1 MEKLLSISKAAEM
14 LGVHPTTLRLWTKK
28 GMIPFHMTSGGHR
41 RFLEEELRIWSEA
54 QQGTFS
60 PQVVAR
66 YALRKAQEQVNE
78 TTLKSQPWYQK
89 LDEKGRETYEK
100 AAYLLLESMFNAFGA
115 SEDENR
121 VEAQAIGYEHAS
133 RAVRYRL
140 SEVDALQVLI
150 FFRSVALDAILSVHQ
165 GFLLP
170 LEEVFKYAKKLLA
183 FIDQAMLYCTEVY
196 HQLSMTPARQ
206 GVSGGALEASG

>member
-1 MEKLLSISKAAEM
+1 MEKSLSISKAAKM

-28 GMIPFHMTSGGHR
+28 GMIPFHVTSGGHR

-60 PQVVAR
+60 LQKVAR

-89 LDEKGRETYEK
+89 LGEKGRETYEK
-100 AAYLLLESMFNAFGA
+100 AAYLLLESMFNALNA
-115 SEDENR
+115 SEEENR

-140 SEVDALQVLI
+140 SEIDALQVFI
-150 FFRSVALDAILSVHQ
+150 TFRSIALDAILSVYQ
-165 GFLLP
+165 ELLLP
-170 LEEVFKYAKKLLA
+170 LEEVLKYARKLLA
-183 FIDQAMLYCTEVY
+183 FTDQMMLDCAEVY
-196 HQLSMTPARQ
+196 HLLYVTPAQQDASRA
-206 GVSGGALEASG
+206 ALEASG

>member
-1 MEKLLSISKAAEM
+1 MEKLLSISKAAEI

-28 GMIPFHMTSGGHR
+28 GVIPFYVTSGGHR

-60 PQVVAR
+60 PQTVAR
-66 YALRKAQEQVNE
+66 YAMHKAQEQVNE

-100 AAYLLLESMFNAFGA
+100 AAYLLLESMFNALGA
-115 SEDENR
+115 SDEENH

-140 SEVDALQVLI
+140 SEVDALQVFI
-150 FFRSVALDAILSVHQ
+150 FFRSLALDAILRVYQ
-165 GFLLP
+165 GSLLP
-170 LEEVFKYAKKLLA
+170 LEEVFKYVRKLLA
-183 FIDQAMLYCTEVY
+183 FTDQMMLYCTEFY
-196 HQLSMTPARQ
+196 HQLYMTSSRQ
-206 GVSGGALEASG
+206 GASGWVSETLG